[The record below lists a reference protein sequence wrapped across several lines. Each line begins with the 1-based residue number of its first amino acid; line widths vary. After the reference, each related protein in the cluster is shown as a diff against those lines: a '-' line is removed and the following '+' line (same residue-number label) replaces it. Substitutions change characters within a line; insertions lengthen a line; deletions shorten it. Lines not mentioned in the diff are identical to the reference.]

1 MGQRRGTEEG
11 DGVSFIKD
19 PNTAENI
26 DTHGA
31 GGLMTYVTITDQ
43 QKDAALML
51 LKRHGAL
58 DLADMIGV
66 GQ

>member
-1 MGQRRGTEEG
+1 M
-11 DGVSFIKD
+11 SFIKD

-31 GGLMTYVTITDQ
+31 GDLMTYVTITDQ
-43 QKDAALML
+43 QKDAALTL

-58 DLADMIGV
+58 DLAEALGV
-66 GQ
+66 DR